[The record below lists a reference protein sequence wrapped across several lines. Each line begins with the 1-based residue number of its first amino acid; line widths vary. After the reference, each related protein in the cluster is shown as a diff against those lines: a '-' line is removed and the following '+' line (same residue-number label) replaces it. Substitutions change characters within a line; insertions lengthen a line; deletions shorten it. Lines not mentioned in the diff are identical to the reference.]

1 MAVDSARA
9 MSNEP
14 QILLETSRFRVV
26 RRSRRLADGTT
37 HSREAIEHP
46 GAAVILPI
54 VDAERICLIRNY
66 RMAVDEELIE
76 LPAGTIDNGEE
87 PIETAKRE
95 LREETGFIAGF
106 VEKIHEF
113 WVSPGILREKMHLF
127 VARDL
132 TTSQPRT
139 EPGEEIKALMVTW
152 SEALS
157 MIDARQIR
165 DAKTIVGLLFYQRL
179 NATKK

>member
-9 MSNEP
+9 MSNKP

-37 HSREAIEHP
+37 HSRETIEHP

-76 LPAGTIDNGEE
+76 LPAGTIDDGED
-87 PIETAKRE
+87 PIATARRE
-95 LREETGFIAGF
+95 LREETGYIAGSL
-106 VEKIHEF
+106 ENMHEF
-113 WVSPGILREKMHLF
+113 WMSPGILREKMYLF

-132 TTSQPRT
+132 TASQPRM
-139 EPGEEIKALMVTW
+139 EPGEEIKSLVVTW

-165 DAKTIVGLLFYQRL
+165 DAKTVVGLLFYQRL
-179 NATKK
+179 HGTA